1 MKKFLNDSGVEEL
14 LHRYQNISII
24 GLGITILLYFTV
36 FDFTHHSSQVLL
48 GIMAGFAIVVFGIG
62 SIWLVKDIKHFS
74 KAYKPYY
81 DAQHKKTINYINKEQ
96 TEQEKEKIHD
106 TKK

>member
-1 MKKFLNDSGVEEL
+1 MKKFFNDSGVEEL

-36 FDFTHHSSQVLL
+36 LDFTHHSSTFLL
-48 GIMAGFAIVVFGIG
+48 GIMAGLAIVVFGIG
-62 SIWLVKDIKHFS
+62 LIWLVKDVRNFS
-74 KAYKPYY
+74 KIYKPYY
-81 DAQHKKTINYINKEQ
+81 DAHQKKIIDKKSSMLDDKQMRN
-96 TEQEKEKIHD
+96 

>member
-1 MKKFLNDSGVEEL
+1 MKKFFNDSGVEEL

-36 FDFTHHSSQVLL
+36 FDFTHYSSKVLL

-62 SIWLVKDIKHFS
+62 LIWLVKDIKNFS
-74 KAYKPYY
+74 KTYKPYY
-81 DAQHKKTINYINKEQ
+81 DAQQKNNINKEQ